1 MNDPLYV
8 VKKTPLDFIKLA
20 LSHAQCFQ
28 GFTQPNPAVGAVLVS
43 KGQVIS
49 FGAHQKAGE
58 VHAEVI
64 ALSSVE
70 SAEGCDLYVTLEPCC
85 HFGRTPPC
93 TELIIKKRVKRVFYA
108 FRDPNPKVSGNGAE
122 QLRAAGIDC
131 EFLFS
136 KEVQDFYRAY
146 AFWVKYKRPWVTL
159 KMALT
164 ADGMIAT
171 QTRSPLVI
179 TEEAANQYT
188 HQRRKQSGALL
199 TTVATVIADDP
210 SFNVR
215 LGDQIIQKTVVVLD
229 RCGRLPLDAKVFQTA
244 EKIILFYSKAA
255 GRIEGLAAAGVQC
268 FQVNEVNERLD
279 LLDVMQKLGEIG
291 FHDVW
296 VEVGAQAFG
305 SFLTSAVAQ
314 EVVLYFSDKNY
325 GKIGY
330 FFDPVTLLKAS
341 CFECVTEA
349 QLGCDLMHRWLLKTE
364 VNE

>member
-1 MNDPLYV
+1 MIDSPNVREL
-8 VKKTPLDFIKLA
+8 TPPDFIKLA
-20 LSHAQCFQ
+20 LYHAQCFQ
-28 GFTQPNPAVGAVLVS
+28 GFTQPNPAVGAVLVLN
-43 KGQVIS
+43 GEVIS

-58 VHAEVI
+58 PHAEVI
-64 ALSSVE
+64 SLSSVE

-93 TELIIKKRVKRVFYA
+93 TEMIIKKRVKRVFYA
-108 FRDPNPKVSGNGAE
+108 VRDPNPQVSGNGAE

-136 KEVQDFYRAY
+136 KEVQDFYRTY
-146 AFWVKYKRPWVTL
+146 ASWVKYKRPWVTL

-171 QTRSPLVI
+171 KTRSPLII

-199 TTVATVIADDP
+199 TTVATVVADDP

-215 LGDQIIQKTVVVLD
+215 LGDEIMQKTVVILD
-229 RCGRLPLDAKVFQTA
+229 RCGRLPLKAKVFQTA
-244 EKIILFYSKAA
+244 EKIILFYSKASS
-255 GRIEGLAAAGVQC
+255 RIEELAAAGVQC
-268 FQVNEVNERLD
+268 FQVNEEHERLD
-279 LLDVMQKLGEIG
+279 LVEVIQQLGEMG
-291 FHDVW
+291 FHDAW

-314 EVVLYFSDKNY
+314 EVVLYFSDKNHA
-325 GKIGY
+325 KMGY
-330 FFDPVTLLKAS
+330 FFDPVTLLEAS
-341 CFECVTEA
+341 RFELEKET
-349 QLGCDLMHRWLLKTE
+349 QLGNDLMHRWLLKTE